1 MTGDLSHLDLCR
13 SQLDLLWAQRK
24 QVDGVTMVPARHG
37 DVGWFDYRVPD
48 PLYYI
53 HLYYLSQSAEDLARL
68 NEVFPDRSHFRDMP
82 PGFGRGKAGV
92 FQPKPWLAFM
102 EGRDPGYPD
111 RIIDATA
118 DVVNGSMDSLDAD
131 DSDPEERHCYHFQ
144 KLNPVLPEGL
154 VQMAMGTPAALYN
167 GGMLQTHLFYHDPVR
182 RRPGLP
188 EYVAALVDG
197 ISNTHANL
205 QLVNT
210 DPVAPHPVLLQ
221 AGAFGEHEF
230 TQATV
235 TVAAGVSQQV
245 VGNRHLRVELGPGA
259 RVQLKLNMKR
269 FAHTPAYGVPPYDA

>member
-1 MTGDLSHLDLCR
+1 
-13 SQLDLLWAQRK
+13 
-24 QVDGVTMVPARHG
+24 
-37 DVGWFDYRVPD
+37 
-48 PLYYI
+48 
-53 HLYYLSQSAEDLARL
+53 
-68 NEVFPDRSHFRDMP
+68 
-82 PGFGRGKAGV
+82 
-92 FQPKPWLAFM
+92 
-102 EGRDPGYPD
+102 
-111 RIIDATA
+111 
-118 DVVNGSMDSLDAD
+118 
-131 DSDPEERHCYHFQ
+131 
-144 KLNPVLPEGL
+144 
-154 VQMAMGTPAALYN
+154 
-167 GGMLQTHLFYHDPVR
+167 LQTHLFYHDPVR

-235 TVAAGVSQQV
+235 TDAAGVSQQV

-269 FAHTPAYGVPPYDA
+269 FAHIPAYGVPPYDA